1 VPGCWRYRPTGELDV
16 RADGGQQPGPDTGHA
31 IERLER
37 TQRPP
42 GLAISDD
49 GLGQPLTHPGKPGEL
64 AGGGPVGVYPLA
76 GAERT
81 GQRQYAI
88 TMSQRGPG
96 RERRQELD
104 LSRCLSRAS
113 DPPAH
118 ALAGEPE
125 AEEQQERAPFGG

>member
-1 VPGCWRYRPTGELDV
+1 V
-16 RADGGQQPGPDTGHA
+16 RTDRGQQSGADAGHPV
-31 IERLER
+31 ERLESPE
-37 TQRPP
+37 RPP
-42 GLAISDD
+42 GLAVRHD
-49 GLGQPLTHPGKPGEL
+49 GLGQRQTHAWKAGEL